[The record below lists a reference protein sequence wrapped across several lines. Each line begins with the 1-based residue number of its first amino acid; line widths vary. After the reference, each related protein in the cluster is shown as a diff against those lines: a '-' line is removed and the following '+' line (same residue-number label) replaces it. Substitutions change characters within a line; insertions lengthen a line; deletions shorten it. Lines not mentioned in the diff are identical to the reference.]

1 MMSATGRAALP
12 SARTRQR
19 AFTIVEL
26 VVALTVLSILAGL
39 AIPAVTS
46 VQNERVAREP
56 VNALVLL
63 SREVRLRAM
72 EERQPYQIVF
82 VSEGFKASRFFHPY
96 GGAEEFADLQ
106 VRLAEQDRS
115 QEIIEASQDRGISLE
130 TTAVDPLKEKVAA
143 GLRFFSE
150 YELPS
155 GVALKLR
162 TWNESDWVDLSTD
175 VFRRWIFQPSGMVEP
190 IQVQVESE
198 GAFFEIEFHPLTGDI
213 TREQSWVE

>member
-1 MMSATGRAALP
+1 MMSATGEA
-12 SARTRQR
+12 SARRDR
-19 AFTIVEL
+19 RGAAFTLVEL

-56 VNALVLL
+56 VNALFLL

-82 VSEGFKASRFFHPY
+82 TGGGFKAARFFQPY

-106 VRLAEQDRS
+106 VRLAEQART
-115 QEIIEASQDRGISLE
+115 QEIIEASQARGISLE
-130 TTAVDPLKEKVAA
+130 NTVPDPQREKVAA

-150 YELPS
+150 YELPE
-155 GVALKLR
+155 GVDLKLR
-162 TWNESDWVDLSTD
+162 TWNESDWVDLSTG

-198 GAFFEIEFHPLTGDI
+198 GAFFEIEFHPLTGDV
-213 TREQSWVE
+213 TRERSWVE